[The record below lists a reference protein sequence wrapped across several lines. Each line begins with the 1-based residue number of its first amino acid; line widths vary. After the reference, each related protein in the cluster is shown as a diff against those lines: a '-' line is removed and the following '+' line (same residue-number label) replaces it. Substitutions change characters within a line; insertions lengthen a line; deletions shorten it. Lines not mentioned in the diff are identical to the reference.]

1 MFNDYGKV
9 KRMLNGSF
17 EEIQRLMNERE
28 LSYDEIKDLMVKA
41 LYQVKVE
48 DAKSKVVVK
57 TVEAPQML
65 YAPPQ
70 FMREEVKVEH
80 VEMPQMLYAPPQF
93 MGGETK
99 TVHVEMPQMLYAPPQ
114 INREEISSMLDDE
127 FIPGTNVRKP
137 RPRNSSETDE
147 EYLEYLD
154 KYYGSYFQDN
164 KGPKAR

>member
-70 FMREEVKVEH
+70 
-80 VEMPQMLYAPPQF
+80 
-93 MGGETK
+93 
-99 TVHVEMPQMLYAPPQ
+99 
-114 INREEISSMLDDE
+114 INSEEISSMLDDE

-137 RPRNSSETDE
+137 RPRNSNETDE
-147 EYLEYLD
+147 EYLAYLD

>member
-80 VEMPQMLYAPPQF
+80 VEMPQMLYAPPQ
-93 MGGETK
+93 
-99 TVHVEMPQMLYAPPQ
+99 
-114 INREEISSMLDDE
+114 INSEEISSMLEDE

-137 RPRNSSETDE
+137 RPRNSNETDE
-147 EYLEYLD
+147 EYLAYLD

>member
-70 FMREEVKVEH
+70 
-80 VEMPQMLYAPPQF
+80 
-93 MGGETK
+93 
-99 TVHVEMPQMLYAPPQ
+99 

-137 RPRNSSETDE
+137 RPRNSNETDE
-147 EYLEYLD
+147 EYLAYLD

>member
-80 VEMPQMLYAPPQF
+80 VEMPQMLYAPPQ
-93 MGGETK
+93 
-99 TVHVEMPQMLYAPPQ
+99 

-137 RPRNSSETDE
+137 RPRNSNETDE
-147 EYLEYLD
+147 EYLAYLD

>member
-80 VEMPQMLYAPPQF
+80 VEMPQMLYAPPQ
-93 MGGETK
+93 
-99 TVHVEMPQMLYAPPQ
+99 

-147 EYLEYLD
+147 EYLAYLD